1 MNTRELATD
10 PKSTRRVVEA
20 EVKLPKLD
28 EIEWPKVDL
37 EPARDL
43 AERVLL
49 TGIGVAVLVA
59 RGIVRS
65 VNAARQAGLEAA
77 DSPGPITKALLSLV
91 RREEDTAPGSEA
103 RVVVPVLPIDDYDE
117 LGVAEILER
126 LPDLSA
132 DQLGV
137 LREYEASRQARDELL
152 AAIDRRLATN

>member
-1 MNTRELATD
+1 MNTRELATN
-10 PKSTRRVVEA
+10 PKSSRRVMEA

-43 AERVLL
+43 AEQVLL
-49 TGIGVAVLVA
+49 TGIGLAVLVA
-59 RGIVRS
+59 RGVIRS

-77 DSPGPITKALLSLV
+77 ESPGPITKALLSLV
-91 RREEDTAPGSEA
+91 RKAEDTARGSEA
-103 RVVVPVLPIDDYDE
+103 RVIVPILPIDDYDE
-117 LGVAEILER
+117 LEVAAILER

-152 AAIDRRLATN
+152 EALDQHLATN